1 MQVFFVHIDSS
12 WRFCFT
18 NSKRLSLSSF
28 ESKGT
33 IRSGIK
39 LRNYLV
45 LLSSKHF
52 AYTIRFPT
60 NKTDKGRSFSS
71 YIVLKSCCG
80 ASNLMWPYSLVL
92 FRNLGTKHKPTKDP
106 STFTK
111 TPPKNNR
118 QKKISLKKKKKTRR
132 RMNDSQNQRTS
143 ISPIQSRWDS
153 HIRKKEKKK
162 SFGKLTW

>member
-118 QKKISLKKKKKTRR
+118 QKKISLKKKKKLADEW
-132 RMNDSQNQRTS
+132 MILKIKGPQYL
-143 ISPIQSRWDS
+143 QSNHGEI
-153 HIRKKEKKK
+153 HI
-162 SFGKLTW
+162 